1 MPVNCAAEMRKCPP
15 SICSSSKGN
24 VMQKAK
30 VGCHKTR
37 IRAPIAIS
45 LFYQVALCLNVLHH
59 NQNADCDKR
68 TAWSALI
75 GVLYVQTLNACP
87 VFFFFFRNG
96 SPKRGLRETLLIQMV
111 SQMFVVLEHVG
122 AHLEKEEGWSRDSII
137 FNFSTSLLRA
147 KYLLHIA
154 ELRKLWPGKT
164 TLELL
169 KNIIQSPI
177 SH

>member
-75 GVLYVQTLNACP
+75 GVLYVQTLNVCP
-87 VFFFFFRNG
+87 VFFFLGMGVQKGDLERHCSFRWSVKCLLSWNMLELIW
-96 SPKRGLRETLLIQMV
+96 KRRRGEAGTPLSSTFPLPSWEPNIYC
-111 SQMFVVLEHVG
+111 
-122 AHLEKEEGWSRDSII
+122 
-137 FNFSTSLLRA
+137 TSLSWENCDRG
-147 KYLLHIA
+147 
-154 ELRKLWPGKT
+154 RQLWNCWKT
-164 TLELL
+164 
-169 KNIIQSPI
+169 
-177 SH
+177 